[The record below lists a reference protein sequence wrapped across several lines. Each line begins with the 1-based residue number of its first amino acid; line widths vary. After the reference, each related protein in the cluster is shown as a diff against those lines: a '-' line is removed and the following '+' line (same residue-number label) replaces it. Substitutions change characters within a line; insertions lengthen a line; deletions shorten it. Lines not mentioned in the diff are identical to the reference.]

1 MAFTRPRAAQ
11 IDFDVTNISD
21 PLIRL
26 NSGETGSADKDVG
39 IVIERGDDT
48 NVAIIYDESADEFAI
63 INTTETGTTSG
74 NVTISSY
81 ADLQVGG
88 LTTSGAVNF
97 DDTTGSTST
106 TTGALIVDGGVG
118 IAENL
123 YVGGTIDMDRLSLT
137 SSQTTVPPLQLTAS
151 SLNDGVGALRIDS
164 VEPDIYLN
172 DTNGG
177 FATVTFAN
185 NDVPRA
191 AFGRDSGDDFYLT
204 VRDPNTNSGNWR
216 NDTFVADSSTGN
228 ISLGYGATVA
238 GTLTYSTL
246 NDGTTTLTATAAE
259 LNILDGVT
267 ATATE
272 LNYVSG
278 VTSAIQT
285 QIDNISSS
293 SFTLAA
299 DSGSND
305 TFTTGQTLTIAGGTG
320 INTTVSD
327 NNISIAIDSTVATLT
342 GSQTLTNKT
351 LTSPIISS
359 ISNTGTLTLPTSTG
373 TIALTSDIPTNNN
386 QLTNG
391 AGFTTN
397 TGDITNV
404 AVSGTGLSGGGASGS
419 VTITSNATSANTGST
434 IVARDASGNFTA
446 GTINATNVDI
456 SNSLDIGSEVVLTES
471 TDRAD
476 LLLIKSTT
484 SGWGGIQIS
493 NSSNEGLWSFMTDGS
508 TGGIYDDQNG
518 DWAIQF
524 IENSEVRLYHNG
536 SEKLN
541 TNSGGVTVT
550 GVMTGTATSA
560 RYADL
565 AEKYT
570 TDADYDPGTV
580 LIFGGEEEVTLCTK
594 KYDRRIA
601 GIVSVDPAY
610 LMNNDLQNASTVALV
625 GRVPCKV
632 VGFIRKG
639 DLMVSSDTDGHAEAW
654 RDESSPPYGTV
665 IGKSLENKDSRGTGV
680 VEVVVGAR

>member
-74 NVTISSY
+74 NVTVSSY
-81 ADLQVGG
+81 ADIRAGTFYGDGSG
-88 LTTSGAVNF
+88 LTGVTSYTDGDVASYLSANGYDTSSNIIVSITDSAPATLDTLNELAAALGDDANF
-97 DDTTGSTST
+97 ATTTST
-106 TTGALIVDGGVG
+106 ALGNRLRVDTAAQGLTGTQQTNALTNLG
-118 IAENL
+118 I
-123 YVGGTIDMDRLSLT
+123 
-137 SSQTTVPPLQLTAS
+137 
-151 SLNDGVGALRIDS
+151 
-164 VEPDIYLN
+164 
-172 DTNGG
+172 
-177 FATVTFAN
+177 
-185 NDVPRA
+185 
-191 AFGRDSGDDFYLT
+191 
-204 VRDPNTNSGNWR
+204 
-216 NDTFVADSSTGN
+216 
-228 ISLGYGATVA
+228 
-238 GTLTYSTL
+238 
-246 NDGTTTLTATAAE
+246 TATS
-259 LNILDGVT
+259 
-267 ATATE
+267 TE

-320 INTTVSD
+320 IDTTVSD

-484 SGWGGIQIS
+484 SSWGGLQIS
-493 NSSNEGLWSFMTDGS
+493 NSSNEGLWSFMTDGT
-508 TGGIYDDQNG
+508 TGGIYDDENG

-601 GIVSVDPAY
+601 GIVSVNPAY